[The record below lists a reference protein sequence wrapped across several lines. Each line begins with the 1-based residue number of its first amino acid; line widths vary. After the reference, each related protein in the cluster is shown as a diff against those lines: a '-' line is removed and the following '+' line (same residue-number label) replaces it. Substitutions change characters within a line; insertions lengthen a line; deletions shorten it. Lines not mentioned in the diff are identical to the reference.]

1 MKLFGR
7 TGGYYLFW
15 TGLVYIAVC
24 LYIIGVEPFCSVEVV
39 QAVWILILSLPFVI
53 PPFGRWL
60 NMSIDWDKKMF
71 DWFKNYRKP
80 EGSIA
85 EDMNKVMDDMNNVVK
100 FPEVKTPY
108 IVPDAPEPAVTPA
121 KILYRIGVTDQSRV
135 AFSMGQM
142 EITMNKKGC
151 QQMIDQLELFM
162 SQLEDEDE

>member
-7 TGGYYLFW
+7 TSGYYLFW
-15 TGLVYIAVC
+15 TGFVYFWASMYLAVTHHTSPEFTTLGFILV
-24 LYIIGVEPFCSVEVV
+24 LSVPL
-39 QAVWILILSLPFVI
+39 WC
-53 PPFGRWL
+53 PPVARHF
-60 NMSIDWDKKMF
+60 NMESFMF